1 MSVDLFLKL
10 FTLFVVVGIGY
21 GAARAGLTGGVVG
34 LRTLSNIGFLVF
46 VPGLLF
52 RTTAT
57 VNLAALPWRLLAAFF
72 VPLLLWALGVWAWQ
86 RRRMVPGTDD
96 PAAPATRAV
105 TLSFGN
111 SVQVGLPF
119 AAALFGEE
127 GLRLHVALVSLHAL
141 LLLSPFTVLAEADR
155 ARAAA
160 RHTGALAIGE
170 TLLTIAR
177 QTLVHPVVLPV
188 LLGMAWNLGGLALPQ
203 WLDSVLQMLGQGA
216 VPLCLVLIGV
226 ALDQYGLGPRWS
238 VPAGMAALKL
248 LVLPALVA
256 VSGVLVFHLDGLPLS
271 VLVMAAAL
279 PVGSNALLFAQRY
292 RVLEGEASAVIVLST
307 AGFALTAPLWLMVL
321 AWWRVAGG

>member
-10 FTLFVVVGIGY
+10 FTLFVVGGIGY
-21 GAARAGLTGGVVG
+21 GAARAGLTGGAAG
-34 LRTLSNIGFLVF
+34 LRTLSNIGFMVF
-46 VPGLLF
+46 LPGLLF

-57 VNLAALPWRLLAAFF
+57 VNLAALPWRLVAAFF
-72 VPLLLWALGVWAWQ
+72 GPLLLWALGVWAWQ
-86 RRRMVPGTDD
+86 RWHRVPGTDD
-96 PAAPATRAV
+96 PAAPAIRAV

-111 SVQVGLPF
+111 TVQLGLPF

-141 LLLSPFTVLAEADR
+141 LLLGPFTVLAEVDR

-160 RHTGALAIGE
+160 RHTGALAIGQ

-177 QTLVHPVVLPV
+177 QTLIHPVVLPV
-188 LLGMAWNLGGLALPQ
+188 LLGLAWNLVGLALPQ

-226 ALDQYGLGPRWS
+226 SLDQYGLGPRWS
-238 VPAGMAALKL
+238 AVAGLAALKL
-248 LVLPALVA
+248 LLLPALVA
-256 VSGVLVFHLDGLPLS
+256 TSGVLVFHLDGVALS

-279 PVGSNALLFAQRY
+279 PAGSNTLLFAQRY

-307 AGFALTAPLWLMVL
+307 AGFALTAPLWLSAL
-321 AWWRVAGG
+321 AWWRTVGW

>member
-1 MSVDLFLKL
+1 MSVELFLKL
-10 FTLFVVVGIGY
+10 WTLFAVVGIGF
-21 GAARAGLTGGVVG
+21 GAARAGLTGGTVG
-34 LRTLSNIGFLVF
+34 LRTLSNIAFLVF

-57 VNLAALPWRLLAAFF
+57 VDLAALPWRLLAAFF

-86 RRRMVPGTDD
+86 RWRGVSGSDD

-111 SVQVGLPF
+111 TVQVGLPF

-177 QTLVHPVVLPV
+177 QTLIHPVVLPV
-188 LLGMAWNLGGLALPQ
+188 LLGLAWNLGGLALPP
-203 WLDSVLQMLGQGA
+203 WIDSLLQMLGQGA

-226 ALDQYGLGPRWS
+226 SLDQYGLGPRWS
-238 VPAGMAALKL
+238 VPAGMAVLKL
-248 LVLPALVA
+248 LLLPALVG
-256 VSGVLVFHLDGLPLS
+256 VSGVLVFHLDGVPLS

-307 AGFALTAPLWLMVL
+307 AGFALTAPLWLAVL
-321 AWWRVAGG
+321 AGWRHTGG

>member
-10 FTLFVVVGIGY
+10 FTLFVVGGIGY
-21 GAARAGLTGGVVG
+21 GAARAGLTGGAAG
-34 LRTLSNIGFLVF
+34 LRTLSNIGFMVF
-46 VPGLLF
+46 LPGLLF

-57 VNLAALPWRLLAAFF
+57 VNLAALPWRLVAAFF
-72 VPLLLWALGVWAWQ
+72 GPLLLWALGVWAWQ
-86 RRRMVPGTDD
+86 RWHRVPGTDD
-96 PAAPATRAV
+96 PAAPAIRAV

-111 SVQVGLPF
+111 TVQLGLPF

-141 LLLSPFTVLAEADR
+141 LLLGPFTVLAEADR

-160 RHTGALAIGE
+160 RHTGALAIGQ

-177 QTLVHPVVLPV
+177 QTLIHPVVLPV
-188 LLGMAWNLGGLALPQ
+188 LLGLAWNLGGLALPQ

-226 ALDQYGLGPRWS
+226 SLDQYGLGPRWS
-238 VPAGMAALKL
+238 AAAGLAALKL
-248 LVLPALVA
+248 LLLPALVA
-256 VSGVLVFHLDGLPLS
+256 TSGVLVFHLDGVALS

-279 PVGSNALLFAQRY
+279 PAGSNTLLFAQRY

-307 AGFALTAPLWLMVL
+307 AGFALTAPLWLSAL
-321 AWWRVAGG
+321 AWWRTVGW